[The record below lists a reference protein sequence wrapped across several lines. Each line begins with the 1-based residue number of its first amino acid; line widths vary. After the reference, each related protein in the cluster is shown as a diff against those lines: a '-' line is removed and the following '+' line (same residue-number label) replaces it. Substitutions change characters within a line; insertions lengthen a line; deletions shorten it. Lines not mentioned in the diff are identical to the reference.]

1 MRRMPHGQSSDGVR
15 GPRSQVNHRDESP
28 RINRRDRACSG
39 VIAFTYAS
47 SAAAPVD
54 AAVRVAFG
62 GRSDDD
68 AARLFR
74 GAVRSAASAH
84 AMIAAASDAIPPP
97 ASSAL
102 APDDEAP
109 PSPPL
114 PPPPPSSAPLPSAAL
129 VAASASRALEA
140 KKTAC
145 RDHAEIFAEPGPRA
159 RAAGRPLAG
168 IFAEIFAEMAPAC
181 ARTPERRAL
190 SPRGRRRRAGAQ
202 ARRGRREA
210 RGPPPPPGWES
221 IGRVISRVHLGPFT
235 CRLVPAR
242 RRARY
247 ISQRAGHIP
256 CASRRI
262 HACTTESI
270 AQYISHR
277 AACDPMSRS
286 EPLCNSC
293 HSSGR
298 RHEPEN
304 T

>member
-1 MRRMPHGQSSDGVR
+1 MRRMPHEQSSDGVR

-54 AAVRVAFG
+54 AAVRVAFC

-114 PPPPPSSAPLPSAAL
+114 HPPPPSSAPLPSAAL

-159 RAAGRPLAG
+159 RTAGRPLAG
-168 IFAEIFAEMAPAC
+168 NFGRDIRRDGACLRTDSRASSTVPAGPSAPGGCAGEARAARSAGTAAAAWVGEYWPGHLSGASRPVHVLTR
-181 ARTPERRAL
+181 ARTTTITVHLATRGSHLGCISANSRLHDREHRAVHL
-190 SPRGRRRRAGAQ
+190 APRG
-202 ARRGRREA
+202 
-210 RGPPPPPGWES
+210 
-221 IGRVISRVHLGPFT
+221 V
-235 CRLVPAR
+235 
-242 RRARY
+242 
-247 ISQRAGHIP
+247 
-256 CASRRI
+256 
-262 HACTTESI
+262 
-270 AQYISHR
+270 
-277 AACDPMSRS
+277 
-286 EPLCNSC
+286 
-293 HSSGR
+293 
-298 RHEPEN
+298 
-304 T
+304 